1 MLTQNFKNA
10 IAMVLQRGSIDKG
23 LLPITA
29 YNGTTYYLSS
39 SAAIPANLTQT
50 LTLSVSAAGICMGQ
64 GDTAPA
70 LTDYQLERQIEY
82 SLTGS
87 VLQTVLDLDA
97 NGNPYIQ
104 FDIAVTNTAD
114 TAVTVREIGYRQN
127 LRGST
132 AVGGTG
138 SNRVCLLDRTVLDT
152 PVTVEPG
159 GAATIRYTLKTVIV

>member
-1 MLTQNFKNA
+1 MLTQNFINA
-10 IAMVLQRGSIDKG
+10 IAMVLQRGSINKG
-23 LLPITA
+23 LLPVTA
-29 YNGTTYYLSS
+29 YNGTVYYLSPS
-39 SAAIPANLTQT
+39 QAIPATATQSF
-50 LTLSVSAAGICMGQ
+50 TLSKSAAGICMGQ

-70 LTDYQLERQIEY
+70 VTDYQLENQIEY

-87 VLQTVLDLDA
+87 VIQTVLDLDA

-114 TAVTVREIGYRQN
+114 TAVTVREIGYRQS
-127 LRGST
+127 LYAAT

-152 PVTVEPG
+152 PVTIAPD